1 MIWHF
6 LVWPGKAGQVGSGKA
21 RCVAFFLGLGKARQV
36 RQGLDRHGALRRDKA
51 RQVWIGSGRYGGAM
65 QGPDR
70 FGKARPGK
78 AGWAGCG

>member
-1 MIWHF
+1 M
-6 LVWPGKAGQVGSGKA
+6 
-21 RCVAFFLGLGKARQV
+21 
-36 RQGLDRHGALRRDKA
+36 DRHGALRRDKA

-78 AGWAGCG
+78 AGQVGSGKTRRVAFFWDLVRQGRCVGACWVQA